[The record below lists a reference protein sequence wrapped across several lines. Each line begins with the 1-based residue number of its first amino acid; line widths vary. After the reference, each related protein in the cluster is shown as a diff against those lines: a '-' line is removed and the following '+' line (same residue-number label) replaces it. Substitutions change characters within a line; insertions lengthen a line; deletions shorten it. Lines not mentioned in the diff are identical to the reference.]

1 MHTMSSSMA
10 FSGDH
15 RNEVRQA
22 SFRNGTGSYLMAR
35 AQNINFFYSEEW
47 YMSYRSK
54 TRTGFL
60 LLALT
65 N

>member
-1 MHTMSSSMA
+1 MA

-15 RNEVRQA
+15 GNEVIQA
-22 SFRNGTGSYLMAR
+22 DFRNGTGSYLMAR
-35 AQNINFFYSEEW
+35 AQNINFFYPEEW
-47 YMSYRSK
+47 YISYRLK

-60 LLALT
+60 LLVLA